1 VRSDEMLGA
10 QGSAHDPEA
19 IRVIFLLITAWAVV
33 CWRTAIKLIV
43 IAAVLLTVV
52 GALTIAQGLH

>member
-1 VRSDEMLGA
+1 MLGA

-43 IAAVLLTVV
+43 IAAVLLTVA